1 MVEKISRKVTFILGL
16 AALSLISLWAL
27 GFRMGLDL
35 EGGTRLVYSIDF
47 DKAAEEGAIS
57 EAELGN
63 RGQLMDDLITIWRER
78 IDPSGVRGATIR
90 SEGSNRVVI
99 ELPGSASSVGR
110 SVATELAEIGTS
122 DAAALILSGD
132 EALLNSFPEAGGLI
146 EVAGENIRYGIR
158 RNEILSDLT
167 RALDG
172 TQRMEHPAGAI
183 VILKASDPWRSRIEN
198 TGHMNFYIEALS
210 SDLIDADPALSTD
223 IEVERVAVAAWI
235 DGHPDVPITEYNR
248 VLAGRTG
255 AASRLRYFPRRST
268 IENLETPLA
277 DRLLAVIVEED
288 SAWRFEGSDLRTVFQ
303 SVDSLGFPA
312 VGFEM
317 IAPKQNDFGDFTE
330 DHKDKVMA
338 IVISGEIASAPTIED
353 KLPGRGV
360 INGGRGGFTSK
371 EVQDLIQVLRSGS
384 LKIAPTF
391 EQQET
396 VGATLGQD
404 YVKRG
409 TTSALIGLVAVLI
422 FTMFYYR
429 RLGVVAAVSLLF
441 NLVILMGAMSF
452 IRATLTLP
460 GVAGIILTVGMAVD
474 ANILIYERIREEQAR
489 GRKPL
494 QSARDGFA
502 NAFST
507 IVDANVTTLIT
518 GLILMKVGTGP
529 VRGFA
534 TTLSIGIITSMIS
547 ALILT
552 KVLVHFQLKSG
563 NVKTWSMRHLVGKTS
578 IKFMAKR
585 KVAAIASLVLCGAGL
600 FGFMQTPNNEKL
612 GIDFLGGTT
621 MLVRVADPM
630 DSSAM
635 REKFDPT
642 KNPLL
647 GQETNF
653 TKSVEIT
660 PILNSETD
668 GGFTS
673 FRLTSKS
680 SDEEGNSTSL
690 ANIRT
695 DVEGWLQDVLQ
706 GGPVEE
712 LAVTGNT
719 ASGVLYFE
727 NSHPDAEVT
736 LGLAKVG
743 IEDATVTMN
752 EDGTAN
758 FTGTVAGGT
767 SVDNLAERLQ
777 LDLAQYSDEAGNN
790 FNLASPIGELN
801 SVGAQVV
808 SELRDQAVL
817 AMLLSLFAA
826 VMYIRMRFAE
836 YSYGFAA
843 VIALVH
849 DVIIALGAVA
859 LAIYTGLV
867 QVEINLAMIAA
878 FLTIIGYSL
887 NDTIV
892 IFDRV
897 RENLPR
903 MKGTLSEVLDV
914 SINQT
919 LSRTLLTSLT
929 TLITVSLLFAFN
941 AGTGNVIE
949 GFSFALIIGIIS
961 GTYSTVFIASPALH
975 WFETRRMAKLDGAEK
990 GEAKTPVS
998 AGASS

>member
-1 MVEKISRKVTFILGL
+1 MVENISRKVTLLLGL
-16 AALSLISLWAL
+16 AALSLISLRAL

-47 DKAAEEGAIS
+47 DKAAQEGTIS
-57 EAELGN
+57 QEELGN
-63 RGQLMDDLITIWRER
+63 RGKLMTDLISIWRER
-78 IDPSGVRGATIR
+78 IDPTGVRGATIR
-90 SEGSNRVVI
+90 SEGANRVVI

-110 SVATELAEIGTS
+110 SVATELAEEGTS
-122 DAAALILSGD
+122 DAAALILMGD
-132 EALLNSFPEAGGLI
+132 QDLLDSFPEDGGLI
-146 EVAGENIRYGIR
+146 EVDGENIRYGIR

-167 RALDG
+167 RGLDG
-172 TQRMEHPAGAI
+172 TQRAAHATGSS
-183 VILKASDPWRSRIEN
+183 VVLKASDPWRSRIES
-198 TGHMNFYIEALS
+198 TGHMNFYIQATS
-210 SDLIDADPALSTD
+210 SDLVDADPALSTD
-223 IEVERVAVAAWI
+223 IEVERAAVTAWI
-235 DGHPDVPITEYNR
+235 DDHPDVPITEYNR
-248 VLAGRTG
+248 ILAGRGG
-255 AASRLRYFPRRST
+255 AASRLRYFPHRAT
-268 IENLETPLA
+268 AENLETPLA
-277 DRLLAVIVEED
+277 DRLLAVIIEED
-288 SAWRFEGSDLRTVFQ
+288 PTWRFEGADLRAVFQ
-303 SVDSLGFPA
+303 SVDSFGFPA

-317 IAPKQNDFGDFTE
+317 VAPKQSDFGDFTDE
-330 DHKDKVMA
+330 HKESVMA
-338 IVISGEIASAPTIED
+338 IVISGEIASAPVIED
-353 KLPGRGV
+353 KLPGRGI
-360 INGGRGGFTSK
+360 INGGTGGFTGK

-404 YVKRG
+404 YVRRG
-409 TTSALIGLVAVLI
+409 ATSAVIGLIAVLL

-429 RLGVVAAVSLLF
+429 RLGMIAAVSLLF

-489 GRKPL
+489 GRKPM

-547 ALILT
+547 ALIMT
-552 KVLVHFQLKSG
+552 KLLIHFQLEKKSI
-563 NVKTWSMRHLVGKTS
+563 KSWSMMKLVGDTK

-585 KVAAIASLVLCGAGL
+585 KLAALLSLVLCGVGLAG
-600 FGFMQTPNNEKL
+600 FIKTPDNQKL

-621 MLVRVADPM
+621 MLVRVNEPM
-630 DSSAM
+630 QSSEL
-635 REKFDPT
+635 RDKFDAD

-647 GQETNF
+647 GQATDF
-653 TKSVEIT
+653 TRSVEIS
-660 PILNSETD
+660 PILNSESEE
-668 GGFTS
+668 GFTA
-673 FRLTSKS
+673 FRLTSKAGDKES
-680 SDEEGNSTSL
+680 SNASL

-706 GGPVEE
+706 GGPVEG
-712 LAVTGNT
+712 LAVVDDN

-727 NSHPDAEVT
+727 NQHPPSDVVE
-736 LGLAKVG
+736 GLAKVG
-743 IEDATVTMN
+743 IEDATVT
-752 EDGTAN
+752 EDDDGNLSFSGKVAA
-758 FTGTVAGGT
+758 GSTVE
-767 SVDNLAERLQ
+767 DLAERLQ
-777 LDLAQYSDEAGNN
+777 LDLAQFSDEAGNH
-790 FNLASPIGELN
+790 FDLASPIGELN

-808 SELRDQAVL
+808 SELRDQAVA

-903 MKGTLSEVLDV
+903 MKGSFSEVLDV

-949 GFSFALIIGIIS
+949 GFSFALIIGVIS
-961 GTYSTVFIASPALH
+961 GTYSTIFIACPALH
-975 WFETRRMAKLDGAEK
+975 WFESRRMAKGDHEDHT
-990 GEAKTPVS
+990 EAKAPAT